1 MEEMWQE
8 GSLSFWVGLFP
19 ELFFD
24 PQVNE
29 EISAFVRDKIR
40 ARLKDPKVAEK
51 LIPTAYGF
59 GTRRV
64 PLETN
69 YFEAFNRDK
78 ENPIERLTET
88 GVQTADGRV
97 HRLDILVL
105 ATGFDAGTGALT
117 RIDFRGRDGRSLKD
131 EWREGPAGLR
141 LPDPLHRRR
150 AARPRGGSA
159 TYQHER

>member
-1 MEEMWQE
+1 MVK
-8 GSLSFWVGLFP
+8 G
-19 ELFFD
+19 
-24 PQVNE
+24 
-29 EISAFVRDKIR
+29 
-40 ARLKDPKVAEK
+40 PKVAEK
-51 LIPTAYGF
+51 LIPIAYDF

-64 PLETN
+64 PLEAN
-69 YFEAFNRDK
+69 YFEAINRDK

-131 EWREGPAGLR
+131 EWREGPAGLP

-159 TYQHER
+159 TYPRSFRRSRPMHRSARSC